1 MPNVSAFTQ
10 ALVAGNY
17 GLASSST
24 PISPDTLTTN
34 VDGTTTLTRVSNGST
49 YSETFSAGGAANLS
63 VTTNGQVTSS
73 DYDSSGRLVS
83 SATSGT
89 SDSFTAGGNTIA
101 ISGAQSLLSQGAGGY
116 SLTDASGNIY
126 TLSQLN
132 DGSGQYRLTSS
143 SGLINV
149 TLDPSIV
156 TDIQLGANLK
166 IDTALGDFV
175 TINTQFGSGAFG
187 FVGSSQTAFNSPSL
201 INIDQNYFQLGTP
214 NGGLG
219 ATYDIQPNGSLG
231 ATIAGFLGLSGSTD
245 FASLLNET
253 SALLPSLTAAVP
265 TDAPVSVP
273 TFSKTALGVTVT
285 DLATAA
291 QTAAGSG
298 GDGTAYSIT
307 NAIWDTAS
315 SLITEAGQA
324 LTDVADVSAS
334 EIANALWRPYYQSLM
349 SYFNDVPAATG
360 VLNTDAGSV
369 LLPGGSGVTVGD
381 LVAAAVDSNPT
392 PSFTDP
398 LLLDLT
404 GGGIGVSSW
413 IRSPVYFDTNVK
425 ADANGNPTTTPDGME
440 HETAWMKAGTGMLVF
455 ESGGV
460 VAPITNI
467 TQTVSE
473 FLNAGATPGKYA
485 DGLAAL

>member
-1 MPNVSAFTQ
+1 M
-10 ALVAGNY
+10 
-17 GLASSST
+17 
-24 PISPDTLTTN
+24 
-34 VDGTTTLTRVSNGST
+34 
-49 YSETFSAGGAANLS
+49 
-63 VTTNGQVTSS
+63 
-73 DYDSSGRLVS
+73 
-83 SATSGT
+83 
-89 SDSFTAGGNTIA
+89 
-101 ISGAQSLLSQGAGGY
+101 
-116 SLTDASGNIY
+116 
-126 TLSQLN
+126 
-132 DGSGQYRLTSS
+132 
-143 SGLINV
+143 
-149 TLDPSIV
+149 
-156 TDIQLGANLK
+156 
-166 IDTALGDFV
+166 
-175 TINTQFGSGAFG
+175 
-187 FVGSSQTAFNSPSL
+187 
-201 INIDQNYFQLGTP
+201 
-214 NGGLG
+214 
-219 ATYDIQPNGSLG
+219 
-231 ATIAGFLGLSGSTD
+231 
-245 FASLLNET
+245 
-253 SALLPSLTAAVP
+253 
-265 TDAPVSVP
+265 SVP

-440 HETAWMKAGTGMLVF
+440 HETAWMQAGTGMLVF

-473 FLNAGATPGKYA
+473 FLNAGTTPGKYA
-485 DGLAAL
+485 DGLAALAALTQAGATAFTAQTALIDPTTGVSYWNEIMVWNDANANGVSDAGEVVSLDSLGITSISLVGSGATDTAREWEIWPFKRAA